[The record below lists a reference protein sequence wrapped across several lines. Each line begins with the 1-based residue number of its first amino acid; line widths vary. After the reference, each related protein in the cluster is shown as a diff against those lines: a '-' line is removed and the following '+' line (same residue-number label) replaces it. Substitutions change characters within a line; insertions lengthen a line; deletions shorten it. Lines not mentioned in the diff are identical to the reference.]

1 MVQSLTPE
9 QTELMNAGKL
19 LPIMEDF
26 YTLQGEGAHTGAA
39 SYFIRIGGCD
49 VGCHWCDVKES
60 WDASKHPLT
69 PVDELVDRATKYAK
83 MIVITGGEP
92 LMWNLEYL
100 TQKLKEKGCKIH
112 IETSGSHSLSGT
124 LDWICLSP
132 KKRLLP
138 KQDVLG
144 RASELKVIVFNH
156 HDFKFAEEY
165 AAKVSP
171 DCVLYLQP
179 EWSKREEMTP
189 KIIDY
194 ILENPKWKISLQT
207 HKVLRIP

>member
-69 PVDELVDRATKYAK
+69 PVDELVERATKYAK

-138 KQDVLG
+138 KQDVLD

-156 HDFKFAEEY
+156 HDFKFAEEC